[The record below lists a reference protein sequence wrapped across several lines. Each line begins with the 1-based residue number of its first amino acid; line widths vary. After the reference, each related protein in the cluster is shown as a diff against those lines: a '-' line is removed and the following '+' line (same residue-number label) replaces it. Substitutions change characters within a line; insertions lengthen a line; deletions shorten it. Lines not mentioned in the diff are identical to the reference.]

1 MLGGLHSET
10 IFQEVLVI
18 EIKREMGVFMFTR
31 DLLCLY
37 MFIKVQDYVL
47 EEMDLLFLRW
57 NSQPIWDVQRILRC
71 VDKGNER
78 IKFVCRKVKNAL
90 LTTYELFK
98 VNIKYRM
105 QYLLVMGL
113 I

>member
-1 MLGGLHSET
+1 M
-10 IFQEVLVI
+10 I
-18 EIKREMGVFMFTR
+18 EIKLEMGVFMFTH

-37 MFIKVQDYVL
+37 RSIKVQDYVL
-47 EEMDLLFLRW
+47 EEMDLLSLKW
-57 NSQPIWDVQRILRC
+57 NSRPIWDVQRILRC
-71 VDKGNER
+71 VVKGKER

-98 VNIKYRM
+98 VNIKDRM
-105 QYLLVMGL
+105 QFFLVMGL